1 MKKRILIVTY
11 HDGINYGAFLQVFSL
26 QEYLTKN
33 NYEVKILNYKSLKHT
48 ILEYFYLL
56 KTKNIN
62 LFFNTICKIYKF
74 KKLQKKSLNLTKR
87 FFNIPNNIDYKY
99 DYIVYGS
106 DEIWNFK
113 NDLIGLDLIYFGDK
127 IKGKKVSYAPSFGN
141 IETNINIPIKILK
154 LLKDFTISV
163 RDINSLNIISKNLG
177 TLPDIVL
184 DPTFLIDNHL
194 FEHKSN
200 SVSCVKLPISSG
212 NLDNLFLLKSNSV
225 SSLKLSILI

>member
-1 MKKRILIVTY
+1 MKVPPK
-11 HDGINYGAFLQVFSL
+11 
-26 QEYLTKN
+26 
-33 NYEVKILNYKSLKHT
+33 
-48 ILEYFYLL
+48 
-56 KTKNIN
+56 N
-62 LFFNTICKIYKF
+62 LFGGDFKLDFYIC
-74 KKLQKKSLNLTKR
+74 L
-87 FFNIPNNIDYKY
+87 
-99 DYIVYGS
+99 
-106 DEIWNFK
+106 WNFK

-194 FEHKSN
+194 FEHKSKI
-200 SVSCVKLPISSG
+200 VISEK
-212 NLDNLFLLKSNSV
+212 F
-225 SSLKLSILI
+225 ILIYMTKQAAEVLYYWAPFRFLMFQLMLFVKTV